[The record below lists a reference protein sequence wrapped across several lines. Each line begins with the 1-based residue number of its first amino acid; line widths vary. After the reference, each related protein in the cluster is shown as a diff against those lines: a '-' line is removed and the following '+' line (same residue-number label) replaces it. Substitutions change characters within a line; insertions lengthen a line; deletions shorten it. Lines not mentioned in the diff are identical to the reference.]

1 MKRYCLTLLVAIVTL
16 ATNAQQWEIDCGDIA
31 GYSVLRAGI
40 VNDNGEAV
48 IIGECGPDANHYF
61 PMVMRVT
68 EDGEYDY
75 RVFDTIGSNVR
86 PSHIVQRENG
96 TYFASAVVQPNDYGV
111 GDVVFM
117 IFDSDLNLVS
127 LKSYEKPEMVIG
139 FRQGRLLLDKDGTVV
154 FSCGYRYQDTY
165 GERSKPCFYRFDM
178 NADTLS
184 CRFVTAS
191 LPHPEATMY
200 EYDCDK
206 LLRNPNGDGIVVL
219 CTGLNNGCSLLMY
232 DYDFHYENGFQLR
245 PAFRQSFAYAYSD
258 HWISDNKLLI
268 MGQMW
273 PYEEYN
279 RWNIG
284 MAEVGLDGTF
294 DRWDRV
300 YHKQDT
306 AIQSSPHCMAYV
318 NDTTIYGG
326 AWFYEILGGE
336 SHASVCLYDTDME
349 LLGWKEFIE
358 PEYGDKSGCSFILP
372 MMDGSCLAGISTYY
386 LNSGYKYGKLIKM
399 QRENFNPIPCSVSEV
414 PKEQLKATA
423 YPNPTRG
430 ELYIDISDLPQ
441 NTENRVSITDMQ
453 GITRMSRIIQGSGN
467 LLTID
472 ASALEAGV
480 YFYSVYNREK
490 EVFNG
495 KFVKESK

>member
-1 MKRYCLTLLVAIVTL
+1 MKHMKRYCLTLLVAIVTL
-16 ATNAQQWEIDCGDIA
+16 ATNAQQWEIDCSDID
-31 GYSVLRAGI
+31 GYLNWKAGI
-40 VNDNGEAV
+40 INENGEAV

-61 PMVMRVT
+61 PIVMRVT

-75 RVFDTIGSNVR
+75 RIFDTIGSNVR
-86 PSHIVQRENG
+86 LTHVVQQENG
-96 TYFASAVVQPNDYGV
+96 NYFATAVVQPDDLGV
-111 GDVVFM
+111 GENVVFLVL
-117 IFDSDLNLVS
+117 DSELNIVS
-127 LKSYEKPEMVIG
+127 MKSYEQPEMVLG
-139 FRQGRLLLDKDGTVV
+139 LRGGRLMLDDDGTVV
-154 FSCGYRYQDTY
+154 FSCAYWYQSTY
-165 GERSKPCFYRFDM
+165 GQRTRPCFYRFDM

-184 CRFVTAS
+184 CSYVTGTS
-191 LPHPEATMY
+191 PDG
-200 EYDCDK
+200 YDCYQ
-206 LLRNPNGDGIVVL
+206 LLQKPDDDGFVVL
-219 CTGLNNGCSLLMY
+219 GARLNNRCSLLIY
-232 DYDFHYENGFQLR
+232 DYDFNYVDGFILS
-245 PAFRQSFAYAYSD
+245 PAFRQSFELAYSD

-273 PYEEYN
+273 PYEEYSK
-279 RWNIG
+279 WNIG

-294 DRWDRV
+294 HRWDRV

-326 AWFYEILGGE
+326 SWFYKVLGGE

-349 LLGWKEFIE
+349 LLGRKEFIE
-358 PEYGDKSGCSFILP
+358 PEYGDKSDCSFVLP
-372 MMDGSCLAGISTYY
+372 MMDGSCLADISTYY
-386 LNSGYKYGKLIKM
+386 LNSGYKNSKLIKM
-399 QRENFNPIPCSVSEV
+399 RREDFNPIPCSVSEV
-414 PKEQLKATA
+414 PKEQLRATA

-430 ELYIDISDLPQ
+430 ELNIDISNLSQ

-472 ASALEAGV
+472 VTVLETGV

-490 EVFNG
+490 EIIKE
-495 KFVKESK
+495 KFIKN

>member
-273 PYEEYN
+273 PYEEYS

-294 DRWDRV
+294 DRWNRI

-326 AWFYEILGGE
+326 SWFYEVLGGE
-336 SHASVCLYDTDME
+336 SHASVCLYDTNME
-349 LLGWKEFIE
+349 LLGRKEFLE
-358 PEYGDKSGCSFILP
+358 PEYGDSSGSYFVLP
-372 MMDGSCLAGISTYY
+372 MPDGGCLTGITTLYY
-386 LNSGYKYGKLIKM
+386 PNSAYRDGRLIKM
-399 QRENFNPIPCSVSEV
+399 RREDFNPIPCSVSEMQQEEIQA
-414 PKEQLKATA
+414 PA
-423 YPNPTRG
+423 YPNPTKNI
-430 ELYIDISDLPQ
+430 LNIDISGLPADLKHRIQITDISGRICMDRIIRGEGNVLNVGVSSLKPGIYVYTIY
-441 NTENRVSITDMQ
+441 NTEK
-453 GITRMSRIIQGSGN
+453 
-467 LLTID
+467 TI
-472 ASALEAGV
+472 AENK
-480 YFYSVYNREK
+480 FIK
-490 EVFNG
+490 E
-495 KFVKESK
+495 

>member
-16 ATNAQQWEIDCGDIA
+16 ATNAQQWEIDCSDID
-31 GYSVLRAGI
+31 GYLNWKAGI
-40 VNDNGEAV
+40 INENGEAV

-61 PMVMRVT
+61 PIVMRVT

-75 RVFDTIGSNVR
+75 RIFDTIGSNVR
-86 PSHIVQRENG
+86 PTHIVQQENG
-96 TYFASAVVQPNDYGV
+96 NYFATAVVQPDDLGV
-111 GDVVFM
+111 GENVVFLVL
-117 IFDSDLNLVS
+117 DSELNIVS
-127 LKSYEKPEMVIG
+127 MKSYEQPEMVLG
-139 FRQGRLLLDKDGTVV
+139 LRGGRLMLDDDGTVV
-154 FSCGYRYQDTY
+154 FSCAYWYQSTY
-165 GERSKPCFYRFDM
+165 GQRTRPCFYRFDM

-184 CRFVTAS
+184 CSYVTGTS
-191 LPHPEATMY
+191 PDG
-200 EYDCDK
+200 YDCYQ
-206 LLRNPNGDGIVVL
+206 LLQKPDDDGFVVL
-219 CTGLNNGCSLLMY
+219 GARLNNRCSLLIY
-232 DYDFHYENGFQLR
+232 DYDFNYVDGFILS
-245 PAFRQSFAYAYSD
+245 PAFRQSFELAYSD

-273 PYEEYN
+273 PYEEYS

-294 DRWDRV
+294 HRWDRV

-326 AWFYEILGGE
+326 AWFYKTLGGE
-336 SHASVCLYDTDME
+336 SHSSVCLYDTDME
-349 LLGWKEFIE
+349 LLGRKEFIE
-358 PEYGDKSGCSFILP
+358 PEYGDQSDCSFVLP
-372 MMDGSCLAGISTYY
+372 MMDGSCLADISTYY
-386 LNSGYKYGKLIKM
+386 LNSGYKNSKLIKM
-399 QRENFNPIPCSVSEV
+399 RREDFNPIPCSVSEV
-414 PKEQLKATA
+414 PIEQLRATA

-430 ELYIDISDLPQ
+430 ELNIDISNLSQ

-453 GITRMSRIIQGSGN
+453 GITRMCRIIQGSGN

-472 ASALEAGV
+472 VSPLESGV

-490 EVFNG
+490 EIIKE
-495 KFVKESK
+495 KFIKN

>member
-16 ATNAQQWEIDCGDIA
+16 ATNAQQWEIDCSDID
-31 GYSVLRAGI
+31 GYLNWKAGI
-40 VNDNGEAV
+40 INENGEAV

-61 PMVMRVT
+61 PIVMRVT

-75 RVFDTIGSNVR
+75 RIFDTIGSNVR
-86 PSHIVQRENG
+86 LTHVVQQENG
-96 TYFASAVVQPNDYGV
+96 NYFATAVVQPDDLGV
-111 GDVVFM
+111 GENVVFLVL
-117 IFDSDLNLVS
+117 DSELNIVS
-127 LKSYEKPEMVIG
+127 MKSYEQPEMVLG
-139 FRQGRLLLDKDGTVV
+139 LRGGRLMLDDDGTVV
-154 FSCGYRYQDTY
+154 FSCAYWYQSTY
-165 GERSKPCFYRFDM
+165 GQRTRPCFYRFDM

-184 CRFVTAS
+184 CSYVTGTS
-191 LPHPEATMY
+191 PDG
-200 EYDCDK
+200 YDCYQ
-206 LLRNPNGDGIVVL
+206 LLQKPDDDGFVVL
-219 CTGLNNGCSLLMY
+219 GARLNNRCSLLIY
-232 DYDFHYENGFQLR
+232 DYDFNYVDGFILS
-245 PAFRQSFAYAYSD
+245 PAFRQSFELAYSD

-273 PYEEYN
+273 PYEEYSK
-279 RWNIG
+279 WNIG

-294 DRWDRV
+294 HRWDRV

-326 AWFYEILGGE
+326 SWFYKVLGGE

-349 LLGWKEFIE
+349 LLGRKEFIE
-358 PEYGDKSGCSFILP
+358 PEYGDKSDCSFVLP
-372 MMDGSCLAGISTYY
+372 MMDGSCLADISTYY
-386 LNSGYKYGKLIKM
+386 LNSGYKNSKLIKM
-399 QRENFNPIPCSVSEV
+399 RREDFNPIPCSVSEV
-414 PKEQLKATA
+414 PKEQLRATA

-430 ELYIDISDLPQ
+430 ELNIDISNLSQ

-472 ASALEAGV
+472 VTVLETGV

-490 EVFNG
+490 EIIKE
-495 KFVKESK
+495 KFIKN